1 MTAIAAP
8 ALALMQALFAAAP
21 AGPQEPAVHAVMA
34 DHAAEVCAPGPQRG
48 THNGVPVC
56 DAAGNLAGIV
66 GFAGGMQRVEVLI
79 RWVDLAAGPCLFPSP
94 PSAPSARRAGAA
106 PALTAPPPPP
116 PTPETAIAACDGV
129 LAWLTRFEV
138 ALTDDRSRADV
149 APELFLTLGQA
160 HLTRAEALTAADGGL
175 SARACAA
182 FAAGR
187 EAVGRIDM
195 STWYV
200 RSRSSFSLIIAEVE
214 AAGAACP

>member
-8 ALALMQALFAAAP
+8 ALAIIQALFAAAP
-21 AGPQEPAVHAVMA
+21 AGAQEPAVHAVMA

-56 DAAGNLAGIV
+56 EAAGRLAEIAV
-66 GFAGGMQRVEVLI
+66 FTEGMQRAEVLM
-79 RWVDLAAGPCLFPSP
+79 RWVDLAVAPCLRPTP
-94 PSAPSARRAGAA
+94 PAPSARRAGAA
-106 PALTAPPPPP
+106 PALTTPPPPP
-116 PTPETAIAACDGV
+116 PTPETAIAACDGALGW
-129 LAWLTRFEV
+129 LARFEV

-149 APELFLTLGQA
+149 APELLLTLGQA
-160 HLTRAEALTAADGGL
+160 HRTRGEALTAADGGP

-195 STWYV
+195 ASWYV
-200 RSRSSFSLIIAEVE
+200 RSRSGFPLIIAEVE

>member
-1 MTAIAAP
+1 MTAIAVP

-21 AGPQEPAVHAVMA
+21 AGAQEPAVHAVMA

-56 DAAGNLAGIV
+56 DAAGNLAQIAV
-66 GFAGGMQRVEVLI
+66 FTEGMQRTEVLI
-79 RWVDLAAGPCLFPSP
+79 RWVDLAAAPCLRPTP
-94 PSAPSARRAGAA
+94 PAPSAPRAGAA
-106 PALTAPPPPP
+106 PALTTPPPPP
-116 PTPETAIAACDGV
+116 PTPETAIAACDGALGW
-129 LAWLTRFEV
+129 LARFEV

-149 APELFLTLGQA
+149 APELLLTLGQA
-160 HLTRAEALTAADGGL
+160 HRNRGEALTAADGGL

-195 STWYV
+195 SSWYV
-200 RSRSSFSLIIAEVE
+200 RSRSGFPLIIAEVE